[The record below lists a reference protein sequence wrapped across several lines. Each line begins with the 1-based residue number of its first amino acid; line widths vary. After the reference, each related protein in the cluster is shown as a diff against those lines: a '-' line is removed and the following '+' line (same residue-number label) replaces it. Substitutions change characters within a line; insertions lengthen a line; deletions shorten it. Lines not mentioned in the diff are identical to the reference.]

1 MRSMRAYLIRKV
13 FYLLIT
19 IIMIMSFNFLI
30 FKLLPGDPIT
40 LLFPRGATPET
51 LEYWNH
57 ALGYDKPLL
66 DQYLWAIIA
75 PFVGDFGISVTYTP
89 RVPISDILA
98 PYLVKT
104 LFLVGLGTVITI
116 FVGIY
121 VGRESA
127 WRRGKLYDKVA
138 TSISVILYSVPT
150 FLTAIFL
157 IIIFAFWVPGWPLGG
172 ATSPIERFE
181 RLDTVSQILDLAHH
195 ALLPLFALVIGSIA
209 GFSLIV
215 RSSLIDVLTEDYI
228 LTAEA
233 KGLDNRTIL
242 RKHAMPNAYLPLVA
256 TVALNVGWV
265 LGGTIMIEYIF
276 TYKGL
281 GYLGWEAI
289 LCQDFPLLQTVFFLE
304 VVAVVFANF
313 IADILNFYIDPRIKI

>member
-30 FKLLPGDPIT
+30 FKLLPGNPIM

-51 LEYWNH
+51 IAYWNH

-66 DQYLWAIIA
+66 DQYIWAIIA
-75 PFVGDFGISVTYTP
+75 PFMGDFGISVTYTP

-127 WRRGKLYDKVA
+127 WRRGKLYDRMA
-138 TSISVILYSVPT
+138 TSISVILYSIPT
-150 FLTAIFL
+150 FLTAVFL
-157 IIIFAFWVPGWPLGG
+157 IIIFANWVPGWPLGG

-181 RLDTVSQILDLAHH
+181 HLDTVSQILDLTQH
-195 ALLPLFALVIGSIA
+195 ALLPLFALVIESIA

-242 RKHAMPNAYLPLVA
+242 RKHAMPNAFLPLVA
-256 TVALNVGWV
+256 TIALNVGWV

-304 VVAVVFANF
+304 VIAVVFANF
-313 IADILNFYIDPRIKI
+313 IADILNFYLDPRIKI

>member
-30 FKLLPGDPIT
+30 FKLLPGDPIM

-51 LEYWNH
+51 IAYWNH

-66 DQYLWAIIA
+66 DQYIWAIIA
-75 PFVGDFGISVTYTP
+75 PFMGDFGISVTYTP

-116 FVGIY
+116 YVGIY
-121 VGRESA
+121 LGRESA
-127 WRRGKLYDKVA
+127 WRRGKLYDRTA
-138 TSISVILYSVPT
+138 TSISVILYSIPT
-150 FLTAIFL
+150 FLTAVFL
-157 IIIFAFWVPGWPLGG
+157 IIIFANWVPGWPLGG

-181 RLDTVSQILDLAHH
+181 RLDTVSQILDLAQH
-195 ALLPLFALVIGSIA
+195 AFLPLFALVIESIA

-242 RKHAMPNAYLPLVA
+242 RKHAMPNAFLPLVA
-256 TVALNVGWV
+256 TIALNVGWV

-289 LCQDFPLLQTVFFLE
+289 LCQDFPLLQAVFFLE
-304 VVAVVFANF
+304 VIAVVFANF
-313 IADILNFYIDPRIKI
+313 IADILNFHLDPRIKI